1 MDKRIRLE
9 SGRLNRPGGS
19 NPSRSA
25 MENRGNRLLKPFL
38 FYFATLPLIGLV
50 VYFKSIFDTYGRL
63 DDYTLVVEAVNK
75 TQHMREAYLY
85 SGRIFP
91 ALLIE
96 TVSLP
101 LNGVSDLVY
110 LRLLS
115 LFAVSLAAV
124 VLAVTSFVF
133 LRGMEEKARL
143 VSGLLVGLTV
153 FALPGSPN
161 AVTWSIL
168 CLPLFAMSFAL
179 CGGLVIATSEGL
191 PKFKYQLLALS
202 LIFLSTFTYQHWV
215 MLSLVPVSFSFAYV
229 WMSSHKL
236 EIKKLLFIVVSC
248 GVALGSNY
256 LYIRLLNSEST
267 KRTFA
272 KPLTESLGWFF
283 TVFLPRSINLGIPD
297 SKLWLIGSIILACFL
312 LIIPIF
318 LRRDLWVISALTIV
332 VWFGSSAVVIP
343 TENWASYRLIFPSQM
358 VFWSGCFF
366 GLVLSAGRRSKGI
379 QTAGIIAMVSVV
391 SLLLVQ
397 SGLSGYRYIAK
408 PNATD
413 WKSVRCVLE
422 KQNPDNP
429 INALVTT
436 ENFDVQ
442 SSFISYDEY
451 GVIGSSVQWVLP
463 NMYLLTSFAKER
475 AALDHPMPPVF
486 PKWAAEGQEGN
497 WISFPQTRCK

>member
-1 MDKRIRLE
+1 
-9 SGRLNRPGGS
+9 
-19 NPSRSA
+19 
-25 MENRGNRLLKPFL
+25 MENPRNRLLKPL
-38 FYFATLPLIGLV
+38 LTYFVTIPVIGLV
-50 VYFKSIFDTYGRL
+50 VFFKSIFETYGRL
-63 DDYTLVVEAVNK
+63 DDYTLVVEAINN
-75 TQHMREAYLY
+75 TQHMRGAYLY

-91 ALLIE
+91 SLLID

-124 VLAVTSFVF
+124 ALAISAFVF
-133 LRGMEEKARL
+133 LRGMEYQTRL
-143 VSGLLVGLTV
+143 IAGLLVGLTV

-191 PKFKYQLLALS
+191 PKFKFQLLAVS
-202 LIFLSTFTYQHWV
+202 LVFLSAFTYQHWV
-215 MLSLVPVSFSFAYV
+215 MLSVVPVSFSFAYAWV
-229 WMSSHKL
+229 SNHKL
-236 EIKKLLFIVVSC
+236 EIKKLLFVLVSC

-256 LYIRLLNSEST
+256 LFIRLLNSEST

-272 KPLTESLGWFF
+272 KPITESLGWFI

-297 SKLWLIGSIILACFL
+297 SKPWLIASIVFACLA
-312 LIIPIF
+312 LIIPIC
-318 LRRDLWVISALTIV
+318 LRRDFWVVSALTII
-332 VWFGSSAVVIP
+332 VWLGSSAVIIP
-343 TENWASYRLIFPSQM
+343 TENWASYRLIFPSQI

-366 GLVLSAGRRSKGI
+366 GLVLSLSRRTKGI
-379 QTAGIIAMVSVV
+379 QTAGFITVVSAV

-422 KQNPDNP
+422 KQNPDYP

-436 ENFDVQ
+436 ENSDVQ

-451 GVIGSSVQWVLP
+451 GVVGSSVQWVLP
-463 NMYLLTSFAKER
+463 NMYLLTSLAKDR

-497 WISFPQTRCK
+497 WISFPQTMCK

>member
-1 MDKRIRLE
+1 VDKRIRLE

-25 MENRGNRLLKPFL
+25 MQNPGKRLLKPFL
-38 FYFATLPLIGLV
+38 TYLVTLPVIGLV
-50 VYFKSIFDTYGRL
+50 VFFRSIFDTYGRL
-63 DDYTLVVEAVNK
+63 DDYTLVVEAINK

-91 ALLIE
+91 ALLID

-124 VLAVTSFVF
+124 ALAISAFVF
-133 LRGMEEKARL
+133 LRGMEEKTRL
-143 VSGLLVGLTV
+143 IAGLLVGLTV

-168 CLPLFAMSFAL
+168 CLPMFAMSFAL
-179 CGGLVIATSEGL
+179 SGGLIVATSEGL
-191 PKFKYQLLALS
+191 PKLKFQLLAVS
-202 LIFLSTFTYQHWV
+202 LIFLSAFTYQHWV
-215 MLSLVPVSFSFAYV
+215 MLSVVPVSFSFAYV
-229 WMSSHKL
+229 WMNSRKL
-236 EIKKLLFIVVSC
+236 EIKKLLFILVSC
-248 GVALGSNY
+248 GIALGSNY
-256 LYIRLLNSEST
+256 LYIRLLSSEST

-272 KPLTESLGWFF
+272 KPITESLGWFF

-297 SKLWLIGSIILACFL
+297 SKPWLVTSIICACLAL
-312 LIIPIF
+312 TIPIF
-318 LRRDLWVISALTIV
+318 LRRDLWVVSALTIV
-332 VWFGSSAVVIP
+332 VWLGSSAVVIP
-343 TENWASYRLIFPSQM
+343 TENWASYRLIFPSQI

-366 GLVLSAGRRSKGI
+366 GLVLSIGRQSKGI
-379 QTAGIIAMVSVV
+379 QSAGVVAMASVMC
-391 SLLLVQ
+391 LLLLQ
-397 SGLSGYRYIAK
+397 SGLSGLRYIAK
-408 PNATD
+408 PNAMD

-422 KQNPDNP
+422 KQNPDYP

-436 ENFDVQ
+436 ENSDVQ

-451 GVIGSSVQWVLP
+451 GVVGSSVQWVLP
-463 NMYLLTSFAKER
+463 NMYLLTSLAKDR

-497 WISFPQTRCK
+497 WISFPQTMCK